1 MEYSLTFN
9 DIGLYGSVCGLNPY
23 SNGILPD
30 GIWTSPSFLA
40 NGLNPYSNG
49 ILPDN

>member
-30 GIWTSPSFLA
+30 AGDHPRDVAGSS
-40 NGLNPYSNG
+40 
-49 ILPDN
+49 